1 MNAAPDRAPVIL
13 VHGMGSTFDH
23 NWRQSGWVDLL
34 QGEGCEVVPF
44 LLPGHGGSPALS
56 GPTDSAQRRLLA
68 VVDALDGPV
77 DVVGF
82 SAGAVATLAA
92 VTARPHLFR
101 RAVLLGIGD
110 AMMDRRTVGV
120 ALLADALD
128 EPEENPPA
136 STLVRLIRQMVRVA
150 GNELSEVAAY
160 ARAMPPPPTWQ
171 QIASTDVPMLVG
183 VGDRDEVGPADRLAS
198 ALPRGRLVTL
208 RGVDHFTTTSS
219 FASQDAVLRFLAE
232 ATPGTEPAVSGRLTC

>member
-1 MNAAPDRAPVIL
+1 
-13 VHGMGSTFDH
+13 MGSTFDH

-34 QGEGCEVVPF
+34 QGEGCEVLPF

-56 GPTDSAQRRLLA
+56 GPTDSAQRRLLMA
-68 VVDALDGPV
+68 VDALKGPV

-92 VTARPHLFR
+92 VIERPHLFR

-110 AMMDRRTVGV
+110 AMLDRRTVGV
-120 ALLADALD
+120 TFLADALD
-128 EPEENPPA
+128 EPAENPPA

-150 GNELSEVAAY
+150 GNDLSEVAAY
-160 ARAMPPPPTWQ
+160 ARAMPPPPTWL
-171 QIASTDVPMLVG
+171 QIANIDVPMLVG

-198 ALPRGRLVTL
+198 TLPCGRLVTL

-219 FASQDAVLRFLAE
+219 FASQDAVLRFLADV
-232 ATPGTEPAVSGRLTC
+232 TPGAEPAASGTLTC